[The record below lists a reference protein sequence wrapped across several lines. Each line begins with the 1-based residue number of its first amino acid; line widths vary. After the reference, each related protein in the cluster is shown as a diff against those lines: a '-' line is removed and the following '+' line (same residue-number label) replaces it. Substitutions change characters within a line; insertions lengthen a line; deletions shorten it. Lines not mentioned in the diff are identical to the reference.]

1 MNKIKDIIRRIE
13 AKKETIEKIALLKEL
28 DDEVTKFR
36 KDLINKF
43 QKENR

>member
-13 AKKETIEKIALLKEL
+13 AKKETFEKIALLKEL

-43 QKENR
+43 QKENK

>member
-1 MNKIKDIIRRIE
+1 MNKIKDIIRKIE
-13 AKKETIEKIALLKEL
+13 AKRETFEKIALLKEL

>member
-1 MNKIKDIIRRIE
+1 MNKIKDIIRQIE
-13 AKKETIEKIALLKEL
+13 SKRETFEKIALLKNL

-36 KDLINKF
+36 KELINKF

>member
-13 AKKETIEKIALLKEL
+13 AKKETFEKIALLKEL

-36 KDLINKF
+36 KDVTRGGKLK
-43 QKENR
+43 

>member
-13 AKKETIEKIALLKEL
+13 AKKETFEKIALLKEL

-36 KDLINKF
+36 KDLINKS

>member
-1 MNKIKDIIRRIE
+1 MNKIEEIIRKIK
-13 AKKETIEKIALLKEL
+13 AKRETFEKIALLKQL

-36 KDLINKF
+36 KELISKF